1 MRPRYETA
9 TDRLVEAEVAA
20 MLRDQHQLVC
30 HKLPISYRVDWIVYA
45 PGPLVNPNRL
55 HGFIELK
62 GRKIPRNQYPTLILS
77 LAKYAAGCDLAR
89 ITNTA
94 FWVAARWTDGV
105 GFCRVDDLVADIQM
119 GGRTDRGD
127 SADIEPVIHIPIS
140 EFQDAPLLPT
150 QEKEYP

>member
-1 MRPRYETA
+1 MRPQYETES
-9 TDRLVEAEVAA
+9 DRQVETEVAA
-20 MLRDQHQLVC
+20 MLHDQYQLVC

-45 PGPLVNPNRL
+45 PGSVTNPNRL

-89 ITNTA
+89 ITNTP
-94 FWVAARWTDGV
+94 FWVGARWTDGV
-105 GFCRVDDLVADIQM
+105 GFCRADGFVPEVQM

-127 SADIEPVIHIPIS
+127 SADIEPVVHLPIEGFKDS
-140 EFQDAPLLPT
+140 PVP
-150 QEKEYP
+150 